1 MNLGSWMRQNWW
13 RGVVLTIGG
22 WTGFYFALIFPLH
35 YQYARQLSVH
45 RSSGLAA
52 EAGWEPI
59 SLWRQSSVFDLFH
72 EPEIAAQ
79 RGRGYHIY
87 LKAGDSDKAT
97 DNELPD
103 TGGSTAGRQIVRSA
117 ELDLEVKSPAE
128 SAEKIRALA
137 ERFNGYLVS
146 SEIGNYQSA
155 QGSIR
160 VRVPASQFEEF
171 RTELGKLAVQ
181 IEAEKVD
188 ASDVTKEYV
197 DKQARVRNL
206 QAEEGQYLTLLRRAV
221 TVKDTLEVSDKLNA
235 VRGQIEQQQAEFSA
249 LEKQVETVAIA
260 VSLRA
265 EADAQIFGVHWRPVY
280 ELKLAARD
288 GLESI
293 ANYADA
299 MTDALFRLPGFLLWL
314 ATIVAIAAVGWRSAR
329 WTWKRFF
336 ASSHV

>member
-1 MNLGSWMRQNWW
+1 MNFGSWMRQNWW
-13 RGVVLTIGG
+13 RVVVLTIGG
-22 WTGFYFALIFPLH
+22 WTGFYFALIFTIH
-35 YQYARQLSVH
+35 YQYTRQISAQ
-45 RSSGLAA
+45 RTSGLAA
-52 EAGWEPI
+52 VAGYDPVA
-59 SLWRQSSVFDLFH
+59 LWRQSSVFDLFH
-72 EPEIAAQ
+72 SPQMAAQ
-79 RGRGYHIY
+79 RGRGAYRLY
-87 LKAGDSDKAT
+87 LRAAES
-97 DNELPD
+97 ELPD
-103 TGGSTAGRQIVRSA
+103 TGESSAGREIVRSA
-117 ELDLEVKSPAE
+117 EFDLEVKSPAE
-128 SAEKIRALA
+128 GAERIRALA

-146 SEIGNYQSA
+146 SDIGNDQSA
-155 QGSIR
+155 PGGSIA
-160 VRVPASQFEEF
+160 VRVPASQFEEM
-171 RTELGKLAVQ
+171 RAELRKLAVR
-181 IEAEKVD
+181 IETEKVD

-197 DKQARVRNL
+197 DKQARARNL
-206 QAEEGQYLTLLRRAV
+206 QAEEGQYLTLLKRAV

-299 MTDALFRLPGFLLWL
+299 MTAALFRLPVLLLWL

-336 ASSHV
+336 AI